1 MKSLGS
7 PSGVT
12 QFAREIGDQAS
23 RLDRWETQLIEAAIG
38 DVRNTTSPAAMAE
51 TLQKLLF

>member
-1 MKSLGS
+1 LKSLGS